1 MVDCTAGGRQ
11 DLLGSVYS
19 YFGLLGRGFCLYH
32 ELYVGWHVVPVVL

>member
-1 MVDCTAGGRQ
+1 MVDCIAGGRQ

-19 YFGLLGRGFCLYH
+19 YFDLLDRGFCLYH

>member
-1 MVDCTAGGRQ
+1 MVDCIAGGRQ
-11 DLLGSVYS
+11 DLLGSDYS